1 MDDDKGTSIVFVHS
15 EKGKKFLKQLDDKM
29 DCIEVDIEEAYKE
42 NASLVISSKIHEK
55 RKEFLEKANTTN
67 FQELVLEYFP
77 LKKIKKMGIFEKVK
91 RKAKVILMRNKRN
104 Y

>member
-1 MDDDKGTSIVFVHS
+1 MYGDDEKKPKAIENRHMLFS
-15 EKGKKFLKQLDDKM
+15 EAA
-29 DCIEVDIEEAYKE
+29 EAAKRAKAKE
-42 NASLVISSKIHEK
+42 LWLTHFSPSLSKPE
-55 RKEFLEKANTTN
+55 EFLEKANTMN

-77 LKKIKKMGIFEKVK
+77 PKKIKKMGIFEKVK